1 MTKTGKHAWLE
12 KSNTEPS
19 QISRDDF
26 DKMKIKIEKNK
37 IQEEEN
43 RLAQQ
48 KAENKRENLLLILKK
63 TNELREEGEKASSLT
78 DAISKYTAVLK
89 EDSNYYKLY
98 GDFAYDG
105 KRILFEH
112 FNDEMINTYSYDV
125 TKLSWVLIVHK
136 DYEKAY
142 QLLNNYI
149 DNRKN
154 CNCGSGD
161 ENYIN
166 VLKNMTHAILFT
178 KRDENRFWEL
188 QKILI
193 KEPTFYDILIQEY
206 NYLNNNGITDP
217 RISEI
222 INKLK
227 LMNN

>member
-1 MTKTGKHAWLE
+1 
-12 KSNTEPS
+12 
-19 QISRDDF
+19 
-26 DKMKIKIEKNK
+26 
-37 IQEEEN
+37 
-43 RLAQQ
+43 
-48 KAENKRENLLLILKK
+48 
-63 TNELREEGEKASSLT
+63 
-78 DAISKYTAVLK
+78 
-89 EDSNYYKLY
+89 
-98 GDFAYDG
+98 
-105 KRILFEH
+105 
-112 FNDEMINTYSYDV
+112 
-125 TKLSWVLIVHK
+125 VLIVHK
-136 DYEKAY
+136 DFEKAY

-149 DNRKN
+149 DNRKI

-178 KRDENRFWEL
+178 KRDESRFWEL

-193 KEPTFYDILIQEY
+193 KEPNFYDILIQEY